1 MGVAIT
7 VFGFFLFG
15 IGLDLAGVS
24 LWVSLPIVVGLAVI
38 VEGVKWSVRS

>member
-1 MGVAIT
+1 MGVALT
-7 VFGFFLFG
+7 AFGFFLFG

-24 LWVSLPIVVGLAVI
+24 FRVGLLIVVGLAVI